1 MRGRSHKVVTSL
13 AFDLVHSVTPLSFSR
28 SSTKRWS
35 ADADTRNDMELVRV
49 RGILGDRSRDDPHSP
64 SLLAIDDRPSRSTED
79 ILDISAFYPTLHWT
93 ALNHYI
99 DIRKGAGTF
108 DDFDGYSYH
117 RGSAHRGQH
126 EEAIPGVHVD
136 EAIAT
141 GLSTSYVHAP
151 GHRWYRRC
159 SKAIRRYSRFADPY
173 DTVEAEAKARFPRAG
188 SRPGEGRGVPYS
200 VFLPV
205 DNMALFWFSQLGT
218 RDAGQCA
225 GFVLHALQDASVPHH
240 AAGTAGNFHV
250 RWERDQEEEVKG
262 WVADPEFGQEV
273 RALHAAWA
281 ADPSP
286 APTGLAVGDHTQ
298 RPGVDWRVDMLVTW
312 MALNAYEAYRDEDG
326 YHNFRKYKKGRA
338 TMRELAVKATA
349 ASMLALAKVEGELG
363 SP

>member
-1 MRGRSHKVVTSL
+1 MRGKSHRLITSL
-13 AFDLVHSVTPLSFSR
+13 AFDLVHSVTPLSFSKDD
-28 SSTKRWS
+28 TKGWS

-49 RGILGDRSRDDPHSP
+49 RGILDDRSRDDPHSS
-64 SLLAIDDRPSRSTED
+64 SLFAIDDKPSHSTKD

-99 DIRKGAGTF
+99 DIRKDAGTF
-108 DDFDGYSYH
+108 DDFDGYAYH
-117 RGSAHRGQH
+117 RGSASHGQH
-126 EEAIPGVHVD
+126 ERVGGIFVD
-136 EAIAT
+136 EAIT
-141 GLSTSYVHAP
+141 TILSTSYVHAP

-159 SKAIRRYSRFADPY
+159 SKAVRRYSRFADPY
-173 DTVEAEAKARFPRAG
+173 DSVEAEAKARFPRAG

-205 DNMALFWFSQLGT
+205 DNMAAYWFSRLGT

-250 RWERDQEEEVKG
+250 RWEGDQEEEVKG
-262 WVADPEFGQEV
+262 WVADPGFGQQV
-273 RALHAAWA
+273 RALHAGWA

-286 APTGLAVGDHTQ
+286 TPPGLAVGGHTQ

-312 MALNAYEAYRDEDG
+312 MALHAYEAYRGPYD
-326 YHNFRKYKKGRA
+326 NFREYHKVRG
-338 TMRELAVKATA
+338 TMRELAAKATA
-349 ASMLALAKVEGELG
+349 ASMLALAKVEGALG